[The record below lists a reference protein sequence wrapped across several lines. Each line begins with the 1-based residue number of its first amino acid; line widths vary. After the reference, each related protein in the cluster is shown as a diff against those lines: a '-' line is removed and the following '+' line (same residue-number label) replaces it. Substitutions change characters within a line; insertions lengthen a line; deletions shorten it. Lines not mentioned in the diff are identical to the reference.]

1 MIQGKKFDLS
11 PVVVFFALL
20 FWSWMWGIV
29 GMFLAVPLT
38 MLIKIVLVNVPAL
51 RPIDVVISGVP
62 EEDSQSLTNPNR
74 LKEKAAAAWRVVC
87 EKLKVGKNNG
97 KNGK

>member
-11 PVVVFFALL
+11 PVIVFFALL

-38 MLIKIVLVNVPAL
+38 MLIKIVLVNVPVL
-51 RPIDVVISGVP
+51 RPIDVVISGVS
-62 EEDSQSLTNPNR
+62 EDSEAPKRTER
-74 LKEKAAAAWRVVC
+74 LKEKAAAALQAVR
-87 EKLKVGKNNG
+87 EKIKTRKNNG